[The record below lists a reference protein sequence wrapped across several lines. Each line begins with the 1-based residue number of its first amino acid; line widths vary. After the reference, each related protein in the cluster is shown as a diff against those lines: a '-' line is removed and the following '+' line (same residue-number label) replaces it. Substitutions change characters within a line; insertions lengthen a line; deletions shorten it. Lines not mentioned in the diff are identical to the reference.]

1 MVQDAQDAPDPLA
14 ADQAASPVVAVPMAR
29 EAADLAARRQAMRL
43 TVGDVAQRLKL
54 SPRQIEALEAGRWT
68 ELPGMAFV
76 RGALRGYGRL
86 LGTDVSALLE
96 QVGVRPEPLR
106 ASTSLRQPLP
116 RHAVLADGTAGGR
129 PSSLG
134 RVVLVLALLAAL
146 ALYFGGTRDLSQVRS
161 WIGVPAPSQDGAA
174 GRGDGE
180 QGASNAAERSAGA
193 AARTEA
199 PSEPIA
205 PPGIT
210 ASDTTPPPL
219 VPASPADNPPAG
231 RRP

>member
-1 MVQDAQDAPDPLA
+1 MVQDASDSVADA
-14 ADQAASPVVAVPMAR
+14 QAAVAGAAVPIAR

-54 SPRQIEALEAGRWT
+54 SARQIEALEAGRWAD
-68 ELPGMAFV
+68 LPGLAFV

-86 LGTDVSALLE
+86 LETDVAPLLE
-96 QVGVRPEPLR
+96 QVGVQTEPLR
-106 ASTSLRQPLP
+106 ASLSLRQPLP
-116 RHAVLADGTAGGR
+116 RHAVLASGAAGAR

-134 RVVLVLALLAAL
+134 RIVLALALLAAL

-161 WIGVPAPSQDGAA
+161 WIGVPVSVQGGSASRGQAEPGDSTATDTSGGAA
-174 GRGDGE
+174 
-180 QGASNAAERSAGA
+180 S
-193 AARTEA
+193 RTEA

-219 VPASPADNPPAG
+219 VPAAPSDNTPAG